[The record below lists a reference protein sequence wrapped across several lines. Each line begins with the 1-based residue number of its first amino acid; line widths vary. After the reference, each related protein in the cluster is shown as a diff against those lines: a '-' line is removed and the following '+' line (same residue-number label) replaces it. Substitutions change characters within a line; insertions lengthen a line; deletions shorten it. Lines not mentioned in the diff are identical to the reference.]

1 MNKGALIL
9 AMFLVALGGGM
20 LHYRVH
26 PPLVDV
32 KPQFEIQRQGGQAT
46 ILAAKKFS
54 FSHGLASIF
63 SLIDIFLI
71 TTLFLSRRTV
81 IYGFL
86 LKGIFTIF
94 AVVLMSHFSIAGL
107 LNKNTALLD
116 WVFKSTLPDSLI
128 ALGGFLIAKAVY
140 DSYFKKV
147 I

>member
-32 KPQFEIQRQGGQAT
+32 RPQLEVQRQGEQV
-46 ILAAKKFS
+46 IISSAKKFS
-54 FSHGLASIF
+54 FSHSLASIF
-63 SLIDIFLI
+63 SFIDIFLI
-71 TTLFLSRRTV
+71 TALFLSRRTV

-86 LKGIFTIF
+86 LKGIFAIF

-107 LNKNTALLD
+107 LNKNTAFLD
-116 WVFKSTLPDSLI
+116 WVFKSTLSDILI
-128 ALGGFLIAKAVY
+128 ALGGFFVAKAIY
-140 DSYFKKV
+140 DSYFKEA